1 MSPHPIPARP
11 SEDRPNDIDSALRE
25 AEAMGVT
32 RLLSETYVVGGHA
45 YTSFAEALAQG
56 RRLHEGRLYK

>member
-1 MSPHPIPARP
+1 
-11 SEDRPNDIDSALRE
+11 
-25 AEAMGVT
+25 MGVT